1 MKAYLK
7 RYFIIKRQ
15 LKVINAKDYLELKL
29 VVNYNI
35 QNVKDPTLKAIF
47 KYEKTS

>member
-1 MKAYLK
+1 MKAYSE
-7 RYFIIKRQ
+7 RYYIIKRS

-29 VVNYNI
+29 IINYNI
-35 QNVKDPTLKAIF
+35 QNVKDATLKAII